1 MKNENERIPELS
13 EVAVGVGGADE
24 DGLVLAHSSVDEE
37 QRGIV
42 KGYGGGGVP
51 VGVRVLA
58 REEVHEGL
66 ADLL

>member
-24 DGLVLAHSSVDEE
+24 DGLVLAHSSVDEK
-37 QRGIV
+37 QGGIV
-42 KGYGGGGVP
+42 EGNGGGGVP
-51 VGVRVLA
+51 VGVRVLG

-66 ADLL
+66 ADLF